1 MLKYIT
7 LKIGGSF
14 MLKKSRKIM
23 SILLSTIMACSLFVG
38 CGSKDDSAGKDNNGD
53 KTASETPAE
62 KEKVSL
68 KVWGSQEDQQLLGEL
83 VESFKAAHPDKEYTI
98 ELGVVGEPDA
108 KTKYL
113 EDPAAAAD
121 VFAFAND
128 QLYDLVNAGG
138 LYEVTRNKEA
148 IMAANVAGSVDAA
161 TKDGKLYGY
170 PMTADNGYFLY
181 YDKSVVS
188 DEDAK
193 SLDSIL
199 AAANKAGK
207 KVFMDVSNGWYI
219 ASFFLGAGGKLTM
232 DDAGKQVCD
241 FNNET
246 GVKVGE
252 AIKAFTADPA
262 FLTGDDAVLTGGF
275 GDNIVAGVSGTW
287 TADAIKE
294 KLGDNF
300 AAVKLPTFTVD
311 GKQVQMGSFGG
322 YKLIGVNSQTKAP
335 VDAMELAEFL
345 TNEESQALRFEKR
358 AMGPSNI
365 KVSESD
371 AVKANIPLAAL
382 AMQSQ
387 FATSQKE
394 VLGTY
399 WTPSEAFGTAMEAKD
414 YSKSIKE
421 QLDAMVEQICQ

>member
-1 MLKYIT
+1 
-7 LKIGGSF
+7 

-23 SILLSTIMACSLFVG
+23 SILLSTVMACSLFVG
-38 CGSKDDSAGKDNNGD
+38 CGSKDDSAGKDNSGD
-53 KTASETPAE
+53 KPAADTPAE
-62 KEKVSL
+62 KEKVAL
-68 KVWGSQEDQQLLGEL
+68 KVWGSQEDQQLIGEL
-83 VESFKAAHPDKEYTI
+83 VESFKAANPDKEYTI

-128 QLYDLVNAGG
+128 QLYDLVGAGG

-148 IMAANVAGSVDAA
+148 IIAENLPGSVDAA

-181 YDKSVVS
+181 YDKSVIS
-188 DEDAK
+188 EEDAK
-193 SLDSIL
+193 TLDGIL
-199 AAANKAGK
+199 AAADKSGK
-207 KVFMDVSNGWYI
+207 KMFMDVSNGWYI
-219 ASFFLGAGGKLTM
+219 ASFFLGAGGKLGI
-232 DDAGKQVCD
+232 DNNGKQTCD
-241 FNNET
+241 FNNDM

-252 AIKAFTADPA
+252 AIKAFTASSA
-262 FLTGDDAVLTGGF
+262 FLTGDDSVLTGGF

-300 AAVKLPTFTVD
+300 AATKLPTFTVD
-311 GKQVQMGSFGG
+311 GKQVQMGSFAG
-322 YKLIGVNSQTKAP
+322 YKLVGVNSQTKNP
-335 VDAMELAEFL
+335 VEAMNLAEWL
-345 TNEESQALRFEKR
+345 TNEDSQALRFEKR
-358 AMGPSNI
+358 AMGPSNV
-365 KVSESD
+365 KVSESA

-382 AMQSQ
+382 ALQEQ
-387 FATSQKE
+387 YATSQKE
-394 VLGTY
+394 VLGAY
-399 WTPSEAFGTAMEAKD
+399 WTPAEAFGTAMEAKD

-421 QLDAMVEQICQ
+421 QLDAMVEQISQ